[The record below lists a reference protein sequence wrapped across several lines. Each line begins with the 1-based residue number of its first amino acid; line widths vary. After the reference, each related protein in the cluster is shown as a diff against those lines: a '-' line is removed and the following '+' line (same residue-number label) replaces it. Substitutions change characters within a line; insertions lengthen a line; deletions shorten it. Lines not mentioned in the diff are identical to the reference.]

1 MTRYFPVVIEQET
14 NGTFSAWVAGL
25 PGVYAAADD
34 RATAKRAIRG
44 ALEAHLKTLERLG
57 KSPNPRVDLYVLRFG
72 AGQKL
77 SFAGIGALMGHRT
90 STAKAKAARANG
102 LRGGRPRRVSAGA
115 R

>member
-14 NGTFSAWVAGL
+14 NGTFSAWIAGL
-25 PGVYAAADD
+25 PCVYAAADD

-44 ALEAHLKTLERLG
+44 ALEAHLKGLEGLG
-57 KSPNPRVDLYVLRFG
+57 KSPNPRVDLFVLRSG

-77 SFAGIGALMGHRT
+77 SFAGIGALLGRRT
-90 STAKAKAARANG
+90 SPAKARAARANG
-102 LRGGRPRRVSAGA
+102 RRGGRPRRIPEGA